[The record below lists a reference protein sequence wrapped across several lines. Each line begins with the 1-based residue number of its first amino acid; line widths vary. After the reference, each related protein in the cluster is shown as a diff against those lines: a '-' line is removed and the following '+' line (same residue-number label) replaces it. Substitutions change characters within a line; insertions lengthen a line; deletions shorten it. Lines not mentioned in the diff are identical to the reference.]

1 MAARLLIAVLTVLAA
16 AGCAGTPQEDTS
28 GVRIVRRTPD
38 EFCRGTARSVA
49 IDRYNMKREGTP
61 LAGALEQNGGVDV
74 IDAITRAVYNG
85 DARTETQA
93 ADLGTAA
100 CLRYFR

>member
-1 MAARLLIAVLTVLAA
+1 MKILCAVAA
-16 AGCAGTPQEDTS
+16 AIVLSGCAGEPAADTS

-49 IDRYNMKREGTP
+49 IDRYTMKRAGTP
-61 LAGALEQNGGVDV
+61 LAKALEQNGGVDV

>member
-1 MAARLLIAVLTVLAA
+1 MAARLLIGLIAVLAT
-16 AGCAGTPQEDTS
+16 AGCADTPEDTS

-38 EFCRGTARSVA
+38 KFCRGTARSVA
-49 IDRYNMKREGTP
+49 IDRYNMKREGMP
-61 LAGALEQNGGVDV
+61 LAKALEQNGGVDV
-74 IDAITRAVYNG
+74 IDAITRAVYSG

-93 ADLGTAA
+93 ADLGTTA